1 MPIPVVTIIAAANGA
16 IDIAIKLW
24 KASRELPDADSPEAQ
39 AELKILEGRL
49 QLTLAEVKAY
59 KPKQV

>member
-39 AELKILEGRL
+39 AELKKLEGRL
-49 QLTLAEVKAY
+49 QLTLAEVQAY